1 MENASVSSAQ
11 LSQWSA
17 EQFVIRTLNSSDVQN
32 LRALHTE
39 LVPSAPALRPA
50 FFHQFLTHPTH
61 LCLIATQPSSNK
73 PVACIAV
80 SVHVPTSDLTTSRTT
95 LPPVEVHV
103 LALGVLPA
111 FRRRGLATRLLHTA
125 TTHLRALAATAPQLP
140 SKHARASTKICSD
153 VSRADST
160 ARAFWKHVGLLEE
173 EKVAPHHESW
183 SWRLARRRQRRWPH
197 RSHRLSWVMVT
208 MFLPPLPPLALSL
221 VLYTILCRI

>member
-32 LRALHTE
+32 VRALHTE

-61 LCLIATQPSSNK
+61 LCLIATLPSSNK

-80 SVHVPTSDLTTSRTT
+80 SVHVATSDLTTKRTA

-111 FRRRGLATRLLHTA
+111 FRRGGLATRLLYTA
-125 TTHLRALAATAPQLP
+125 TAHLRALATQAPQLP
-140 SKHARASTKICSD
+140 SKHTTACASTRVHSD

-183 SWRLARRRQRRWPH
+183 AGGWRDVVSVAGPIA
-197 RSHRLSWVMVT
+197 S
-208 MFLPPLPPLALSL
+208 AA
-221 VLYTILCRI
+221 